1 MTCSGLFTGGIETF
15 FTVPQQVF
23 IFLSAVILGGGLG
36 VVFDVFR
43 ALRII
48 FPFLGKKLPTAAA
61 DIICM
66 IVFGLAV
73 FLLSAVMGRGVVRFF
88 CVVGAALG
96 AVLYLAAVG
105 NTVTDILRSLC
116 NAVRRGVKKLRN
128 IGKNR
133 KNARQ

>member
-1 MTCSGLFTGGIETF
+1 MTGSGLFTGGIETF

-36 VVFDVFR
+36 IVFDVFR

-48 FPFLGKKLPTAAA
+48 FPFLGKRLPTAAA

-66 IVFGLAV
+66 MIFGLAV

-96 AVLYLAAVG
+96 ALLYLAAVG
-105 NTVTDILRSLC
+105 NTVTDILRKLC
-116 NAVRRGVKKLRN
+116 NAVRRGAKKLRN
-128 IGKNR
+128 ITKNR
-133 KNARQ
+133 KKARQ